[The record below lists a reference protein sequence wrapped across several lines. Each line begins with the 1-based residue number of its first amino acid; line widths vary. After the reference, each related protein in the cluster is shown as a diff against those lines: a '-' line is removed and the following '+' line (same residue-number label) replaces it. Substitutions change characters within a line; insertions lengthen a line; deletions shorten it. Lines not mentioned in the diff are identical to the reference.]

1 LNCIHSEKG
10 MNMCRIIYLN
20 GQYVPESE
28 ARISIFDRGTLF
40 GDAVY
45 DVVPVL
51 SDRFINFDSHY
62 SRLTRSLNSLS
73 IPCPLS
79 SEDLLKSIRKLVL
92 INNLPEG
99 VVYIQVSRGIAD
111 RDFLAEK
118 ELSPTVFMFTQQKPL
133 LQHPK
138 LTNGVRLKTV
148 PDIRWARRDIKSCN
162 LLGQILA
169 KSTARDKGADDA
181 LMIESDGTITE
192 CGSSSFFIYG
202 DQCIVTR
209 PLGTDI
215 LPGVTRN
222 ALMKLKNTR
231 QISIEE
237 RSFTLD
243 EVLAAEEAFLSGAS
257 SLILPVVAVD
267 NVPIGNGIPGPI
279 STAMREN
286 YIRFAVDSG
295 IPTQS

>member
-1 LNCIHSEKG
+1 

-73 IPCPLS
+73 IPCPIS

-111 RDFLAEK
+111 RDL
-118 ELSPTVFMFTQQKPL
+118 
-133 LQHPK
+133 
-138 LTNGVRLKTV
+138 
-148 PDIRWARRDIKSCN
+148 
-162 LLGQILA
+162 
-169 KSTARDKGADDA
+169 
-181 LMIESDGTITE
+181 SDGTITE

-222 ALMKLKNTR
+222 ALMKLKNTH

-257 SLILPVVAVD
+257 SLILPVVSVD
-267 NVPIGNGIPGPI
+267 SVPIGNGIPGPI

>member
-1 LNCIHSEKG
+1 MSGISTLE
-10 MNMCRIIYLN
+10 RFVYLN
-20 GQYVPESE
+20 GSYLRENQ

-51 SDRFINFDSHY
+51 CDRFINFDSHY
-62 SRLTRSLNSLS
+62 SRLRRSLDSLS
-73 IPCPLS
+73 IPCPTS
-79 SEDLLKSIRKLVL
+79 AEDLLKSIQKLVL
-92 INNLPEG
+92 LNNLSEG

-111 RDFLAEK
+111 RDFLVNEV
-118 ELSPTVFMFTQQKPL
+118 LSPTFFMFTQEKPL

-138 LTNGVRLKTV
+138 LQGGVKLKTV

-162 LLGQILA
+162 LLGQVLS
-169 KSTARDKGADDA
+169 KSTANDHGADEA
-181 LMIESDGTITE
+181 LMLESDGTITE
-192 CGSSSFFIYG
+192 CGSSSFFIYRNH
-202 DQCIVTR
+202 CIITR

-222 ALMKLKNTR
+222 ALMKLKNSR

-243 EVLAAEEAFLSGAS
+243 EVLAAEEAFLSGAA
-257 SLILPVVAVD
+257 SLVLPVVWVD
-267 NVPIGNGIPGPI
+267 DIPIGNGRPGEI
-279 STAMREN
+279 SKTMREN
-286 YIRFAVDSG
+286 YIEFALDSG
-295 IPTQS
+295 IHAKS